1 MQFTYRAKQDPRT
14 EASGVIEAVD
24 LSAAVT
30 HLKQMG
36 LYPLEV
42 VPLEKG
48 GSPEAAAR
56 PRRLSRAA
64 LSLWARTVGQGLQAG
79 LTLTQ
84 ALHLLA
90 EQERGRP
97 TGQIAKILEER
108 VTAGVSLGEA
118 MEHLGSCFSPVA
130 IHLVKSGEVSGAL
143 EQVLQALAAQV
154 EAEAELLAKVRGAF
168 VYPLFILAVGMG
180 TMAVLIL
187 VVVPKLS
194 LLFAETGQPIPWM
207 TRLMISSG
215 RGLVW
220 GAGLG
225 VAASLIGF
233 LGIRRGWLEVPWAQ
247 WGMGLLARLPWF
259 GRLIAHAE
267 IARLSSTLGLLLG
280 QGLPLPQALQLGA
293 AAATRPQL
301 RGQIQQSQQM
311 VLEGMNLSA
320 SFRRVGLK
328 EPFLL
333 TVVAMGEV
341 QGDLSRAFQQAGSR
355 YQQEVDR
362 AVKVIGTL
370 IEPVMILLV
379 GVVVGGIIFSMLL
392 PIFQINFSVG

>member
-14 EASGVIEAVD
+14 ETSGVIEAVD
-24 LSAAVT
+24 LPAAVT

-42 VPLEKG
+42 VPLETG
-48 GSPEAAAR
+48 GSPAAVAR

-97 TGQIAKILEER
+97 TGQVAKILEER

-118 MEHLGSCFSPVA
+118 MERLETCFSPVA

-194 LLFAETGQPIPWM
+194 LLFAETGQPVPWM

-215 RGLVW
+215 PALVW

-225 VAASLIGF
+225 VAGLLIGL
-233 LGIRRGWLEVPWAQ
+233 LGIRRGWLNVPWAQ
-247 WGMGLLARLPWF
+247 WGMSLLARLPWF

-293 AAATRPQL
+293 AAATRPRL
-301 RGQIQQSQQM
+301 KGQIQQSQQM

-333 TVVAMGEV
+333 TVVAMGEA